1 MQGER
6 RTKRKRSFQLFLPSR
21 RLTWAQPKYARRAEN
36 NECAMERWRGA
47 FHVCV
52 ECFRMFSADLLAKL
66 AGLASFLAV
75 LANFLARPAS
85 FSETLYGKM
94 VDPVEYDEI
103 RKDATRGA
111 LCENAEARLEVSE
124 GACANAFRE
133 RKSDDIHI
141 IIYRCMRSAS
151 VA

>member
-1 MQGER
+1 
-6 RTKRKRSFQLFLPSR
+6 
-21 RLTWAQPKYARRAEN
+21 
-36 NECAMERWRGA
+36 
-47 FHVCV
+47 
-52 ECFRMFSADLLAKL
+52 MFSAGLLAKL

-85 FSETLYGKM
+85 FAETLYGKM
-94 VDPVEYDEI
+94 ENPVEYDEI

-111 LCENAEARLEVSE
+111 LCKNAEARLAVLVC
-124 GACANAFRE
+124 ACAYAFRE